1 MSRSYD
7 YHSSSYSM
15 DEYLERLNRIQ
26 RMPSMIGDCPN
37 YPNVH
42 EVLNKKPTNKDKNK
56 YHQKNQ
62 QSPEKKVHFAEID
75 MQVADAGKHGVEDK
89 SIDVEADGFIKK
101 KHKGFALCKWDTF
114 KVY

>member
-1 MSRSYD
+1 MHRSYD

-15 DEYLERLNRIQ
+15 DEYLQ

-37 YPNVH
+37 FPNVQ
-42 EVLNKKPTNKDKNK
+42 EV
-56 YHQKNQ
+56 
-62 QSPEKKVHFAEID
+62 AE
-75 MQVADAGKHGVEDK
+75 AGKHGAEEK

-114 KVY
+114 KLKTKVELTQCHDRLTDICV